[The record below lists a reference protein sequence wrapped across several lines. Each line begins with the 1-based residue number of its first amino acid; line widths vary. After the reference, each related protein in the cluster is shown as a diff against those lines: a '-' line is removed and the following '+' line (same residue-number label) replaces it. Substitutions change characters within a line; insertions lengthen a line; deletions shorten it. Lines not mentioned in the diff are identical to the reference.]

1 MAETAQMFYGFYTT
15 RPFWVG
21 EALSL
26 EEEGMCDELMER
38 MATSVLMHT
47 NGDYVLR
54 VCRDGMFVLV
64 VESIE
69 QRHQEAD
76 SDEAKYNELGKYIN
90 YINCILLLFESTLA
104 ELEHEGQF
112 FGQELTTKEIVR
124 VELVDEGFRVVAVPS
139 YSTAEAF
146 ADTRRLGLFP
156 DTDRE
161 HWLRDRSILKQ
172 EVFDVFFEYAD
183 QVLGDYKSVLL
194 MAQLM
199 KSLSEYRIADKETSL
214 VLSWFIIETFLQ
226 KRWKQWLDSRNQEF
240 EDGSKRINSCR
251 FSNLTEGRGYPISVV
266 SNILELSNVI
276 PFRSYKDINR
286 VRRIRNGIVHQDER
300 RKCTYTD
307 CRLALRI
314 ATSFMSDEVGFS
326 LNLSLAF
333 PMYWW

>member
-1 MAETAQMFYGFYTT
+1 MAKSAQMYYGFYTT
-15 RPFWVG
+15 QPFWVG

-26 EEEGMCDELMER
+26 EEEGMCDELMEQ

-47 NGDYVLR
+47 NDDYVLH

-69 QRHQEAD
+69 LRHQEAD
-76 SDEAKYNELGKYIN
+76 SDEARYNELGKYLN

-112 FGQELTTKEIVR
+112 FGQELTTKEIVW
-124 VELVDEGFRVVAVPS
+124 VELVDERFRVAAVPS
-139 YSTAEAF
+139 YSAAEAF

-156 DTDRE
+156 DTGRE
-161 HWLRDRSILKQ
+161 HWLRNRSILNQ
-172 EVFDVFFEYAD
+172 GVFDVFFEHAD
-183 QVLGDYKSVLL
+183 QVLGDYRSVLL

-226 KRWKQWLDSRNQEF
+226 KKWKQWLDSRNQEF
-240 EDGSKRINSCR
+240 EDGSKRINSDR
-251 FSNLTEGRGYPISVV
+251 FNGLTEGRDYPISVV
-266 SNILELSNVI
+266 SNILELSDAI
-276 PFRSYKDINR
+276 PFKLYRDINY
-286 VRRIRNGIVHQDER
+286 VRGIRNDIVHQDER
-300 RKCTYTD
+300 RKCTYSD
-307 CRLALRI
+307 YRLALQI
-314 ATSFMSDEVGFS
+314 AISFMSDEVGFP
-326 LNLSLAF
+326 LNLSLDF